1 MSGRSWRRSPA
12 MRADRQAG
20 LGAGLAA
27 LALLPPV
34 ADVLQ
39 ARLPTHVLVLL
50 PLLAG
55 GGALAG
61 AALARGRAAGWTAAP
76 ALLAGAAALGFW
88 LIPRWI
94 DAALATPAVAVARA
108 ATLVLLAGLPLGWGW
123 ALAGPVL
130 RLFVLA
136 NAAAMLAVMG
146 WLQIV
151 VPARLC
157 NSYLLADQRDLGLG
171 LLVLAGGVVAGTAL
185 RALAG
190 GGQAEATD
198 RAMRRASPKMAS
210 PQAPSATKTMTS
222 GIGSRKP

>member
-1 MSGRSWRRSPA
+1 
-12 MRADRQAG
+12 MRADRKAW
-20 LGAGLAA
+20 LGAGIVA
-27 LALLPPV
+27 LGLLPPV
-34 ADVLQ
+34 ADLLQ

-55 GGALAG
+55 GGAVAG
-61 AALARGRAAGWTAAP
+61 AALARGRPAGWTAAP
-76 ALLAGAAALGFW
+76 SLLAGAATLGFW

-94 DAALATPAVAVARA
+94 DAALAAPAVAAVRTAS
-108 ATLVLLAGLPLGWGW
+108 LVFLAGLPLGWGW
-123 ALAGPVL
+123 AQAGPVL

-146 WLQIV
+146 WIELV

-157 NSYLLADQRDLGLG
+157 NSYLLADQRNLGLG
-171 LLVLAGGVVAGTAL
+171 LLVLAGVVVAGAAL

-190 GGQAEATD
+190 GDQADATE
-198 RAMRRASPKMAS
+198 RATRRASPRMAS
-210 PQAPSATKTMTS
+210 PQEPSATNTITA